1 MNKPSPIQQS
11 SCTEEDLAMS
21 PNLKYYNRLPTRI
34 ESSINQEKIM
44 CIKWPP
50 STKYM
55 RGLLI
60 RILTLIVIIGVL
72 IGIGLGL
79 LYTDGLPDPE
89 DFSQLEFDWKIN
101 PGDYLTPF
109 NSSFQYNVL
118 LDGHS
123 HTTYSD
129 GKMSPRQLLDWH
141 IGNHFVETLFQV

>member
-1 MNKPSPIQQS
+1 
-11 SCTEEDLAMS
+11 
-21 PNLKYYNRLPTRI
+21 
-34 ESSINQEKIM
+34 
-44 CIKWPP
+44 
-50 STKYM
+50 M